1 MASSTLA
8 QMSPVVTI
16 KRSVRQPGQWQD
28 FIEREQSTVDHLIKD
43 SFAKLCSD
51 LKENLTG
58 KTTLM
63 DPKIPTLE
71 SGLTSSLIESKFDPR
86 QVSVEMIGRLAKKI
100 SFLLLNYNNSK

>member
-28 FIEREQSTVDHLIKD
+28 FIEREQSSVDHLIKD

-51 LKENLTG
+51 LKENMTG
-58 KTTLM
+58 GKQCI
-63 DPKIPTLE
+63 DNNN
-71 SGLTSSLIESKFDPR
+71 
-86 QVSVEMIGRLAKKI
+86 
-100 SFLLLNYNNSK
+100 FLLLL